1 MDFDFN
7 LHSFCLPPSQYFP
20 FAQLAT
26 LFKVLQNASRCGRQR
41 SLISGRIYAAV
52 AGKVAKFQFRLLL
65 LRLLRLLLSLPQN
78 ANDYK
83 IARKLPVNVQ
93 HLWPRREDVVDAAAA
108 RSGSGALSGCFNC
121 ISGEIVRT
129 APRYIYCIY
138 TIVCPAI
145 TGETIMAL
153 VLITC

>member
-41 SLISGRIYAAV
+41 SLISGGIYAAT
-52 AGKVAKFQFRLLL
+52 AGKVAKFQFRLL
-65 LRLLRLLLSLPQN
+65 LLRLLLSLPQN

-93 HLWPRREDVVDAAAA
+93 HLWPRRV
-108 RSGSGALSGCFNC
+108 
-121 ISGEIVRT
+121 
-129 APRYIYCIY
+129 
-138 TIVCPAI
+138 
-145 TGETIMAL
+145 
-153 VLITC
+153 

>member
-1 MDFDFN
+1 MKLPERTHLKSGHTYACLVSCACECDRFRCVPVLPSFIKERKLQICPALMDFDFN

-41 SLISGRIYAAV
+41 SLISGGIYAAT
-52 AGKVAKFQFRLLL
+52 AGKVAKFQFRLL
-65 LRLLRLLLSLPQN
+65 LLRLLLSLPQN

-93 HLWPRREDVVDAAAA
+93 HLWPRRV
-108 RSGSGALSGCFNC
+108 
-121 ISGEIVRT
+121 
-129 APRYIYCIY
+129 
-138 TIVCPAI
+138 
-145 TGETIMAL
+145 
-153 VLITC
+153 